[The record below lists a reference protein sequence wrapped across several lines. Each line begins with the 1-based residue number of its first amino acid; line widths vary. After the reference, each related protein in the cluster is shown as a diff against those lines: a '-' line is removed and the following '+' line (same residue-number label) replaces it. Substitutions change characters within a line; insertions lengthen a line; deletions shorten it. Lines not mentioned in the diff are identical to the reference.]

1 MSVLRTRVQ
10 ENLKKITITND
21 KGRLSQEEIER
32 MVEEAEE
39 FAEEDRKTKERIDA
53 RNSLETYAYN
63 MKNTISDSDKLADK
77 LDEDDKNTIE
87 EAVKEALDWLDENQ
101 SAEKD
106 EYDEQLKQL
115 EEVCNPIVAKAYQNG
130 EADDSETVDEH
141 DEL

>member
-1 MSVLRTRVQ
+1 
-10 ENLKKITITND
+10 
-21 KGRLSQEEIER
+21 

-39 FAEEDRKTKERIDA
+39 FAEEDRKTKSASTRA
-53 RNSLETYAYN
+53 TALKRHAYN

-115 EEVCNPIVAKAYQNG
+115 EEVCNPIVAKHIRDG